1 MIKLLKLDANFGS
14 SDCLEKRINIF
25 LDEIRKE
32 NKIIK
37 VEIKIDGGFLYVIV
51 VYSKG
56 LMVY

>member
-1 MIKLLKLDANFGS
+1 MIKLLKLDATFED
-14 SDCLEKRINIF
+14 SDYLERKINIF

-37 VEIKIDGGFLYVIV
+37 VEIKIDSGFLFVIV
-51 VYSKG
+51 NYSQG